1 MHGSSPARITASP
14 TSFSLVNRTV
24 FGLAAV
30 WDRSVAEDDD
40 VIESCTII
48 RVPANDLLTEIAPS
62 DAACRPS

>member
-1 MHGSSPARITASP
+1 MHGSSPPRITASP
-14 TSFSLVNRTV
+14 TSFSGHRTV

-48 RVPANDLLTEIAPS
+48 PRAGERSS
-62 DAACRPS
+62 D